1 MNKVLVIGPRSRLDE
16 FRQLHL
22 QDAEISYL
30 DQFYIDLDH
39 EGISLEGIDKPN
51 DEYYIDNL
59 ELTDFQIVFDL
70 ALDDNVENI
79 YLYTGHD
86 HLVVF
91 GCAVKQTLA
100 EMVFETT
107 YDPGFNLYG
116 MNAIPT
122 FIDRSRLELSLYD
135 DHSASDLDELMA
147 SLGLEYDL
155 VDDRVGM
162 VTPRI
167 VCMIINEA
175 CFVLQEGTAGI
186 AEVDQAMKLG
196 TNYPYG
202 PFEWADNIGI
212 HNVFDILVALKE
224 ESGEEKYKMAP
235 LLKRYYLKEE
245 NFMNYD
251 LN

>member
-1 MNKVLVIGPRSRLDE
+1 MKKVLVIGPRPRLDE
-16 FRQLHL
+16 FRQLKL

-30 DQFYIDLDH
+30 DQFYIDLDQADIPFDDI
-39 EGISLEGIDKPN
+39 EKPE
-51 DEYYIDNL
+51 DEYYIDNM
-59 ELTDFQIVFDL
+59 ELADYQIVFDL
-70 ALDDNVENI
+70 SLDDNVDNFD
-79 YLYTGHD
+79 LYIEHD
-86 HLVVF
+86 HLVVI
-91 GCAVKQTLA
+91 GCAVKLTLA

-107 YDPGFNLYG
+107 YDPGFKLYG

-135 DHSASDLDELMA
+135 DASAADLAELMA
-147 SLGLEYDL
+147 ALGLEYDL

-196 TNYPYG
+196 TNYPQG

-212 HNVFDILVALKE
+212 HNVFDILVSLKE

-235 LLKRYYLKEE
+235 LLKRYRLKEKS
-245 NFMNYD
+245 F